1 LYETN
6 YSVEDDELRLSL
18 PVSKVDIERRTV
30 HGFATLDNLDKQS
43 DIVPLEASIKA
54 FQNFRGNIREQHDP
68 KKAVGRMISFKPES
82 VYDEAT
88 NKVYSG
94 VFVSAY
100 VSRGAQDTWEKV
112 LDGTLSGFSIGGK
125 LNETHSVFD
134 EDLDALVRIVDE
146 YEMVELSLVDTPA
159 NPLANVT
166 LVQKVGEVMEGMEIK
181 GDLETVFV
189 CRADHVV
196 KVSKEE
202 LINCPVC
209 HKQMHDV
216 GYVESKDSEKAGI
229 INDMVSTYMKPET
242 VKEANSMAEQDDTTT
257 EVEKTELVE
266 ETVEQP
272 EVEKSEAVEEPAVTE
287 PVEEVV
293 KADEVEEA
301 AEVDDKVSDLVIKA
315 LESMVDTLNALTE
328 KVQGIEKSVA
338 ERMDSI
344 ETQVTKTSE
353 TVEEFGE
360 RVDKVEDTTAF
371 RKSGDLGEVA
381 QEKVQKTKSLWGG
394 SFLTVSEL

>member
-1 LYETN
+1 
-6 YSVEDDELRLSL
+6 
-18 PVSKVDIERRTV
+18 
-30 HGFATLDNLDKQS
+30 
-43 DIVPLEASIKA
+43 
-54 FQNFRGNIREQHDP
+54 
-68 KKAVGRMISFKPES
+68 
-82 VYDEAT
+82 
-88 NKVYSG
+88 
-94 VFVSAY
+94 
-100 VSRGAQDTWEKV
+100 
-112 LDGTLSGFSIGGK
+112 
-125 LNETHSVFD
+125 
-134 EDLDALVRIVDE
+134 
-146 YEMVELSLVDTPA
+146 
-159 NPLANVT
+159 
-166 LVQKVGEVMEGMEIK
+166 
-181 GDLETVFV
+181 
-189 CRADHVV
+189 
-196 KVSKEE
+196 
-202 LINCPVC
+202 
-209 HKQMHDV
+209 
-216 GYVESKDSEKAGI
+216 
-229 INDMVSTYMKPET
+229 
-242 VKEANSMAEQDDTTT
+242 MAEQDDTTT